1 VAISHREFQI
11 KAFLF
16 RYLYCVYR
24 FRHLDF
30 GGSAYI
36 SFIPY
41 IYSLFI
47 SCLSNT
53 VNEDVCAYETRT
65 IKIARHK
72 IAEHEIARQET
83 QK

>member
-1 VAISHREFQI
+1 MGNFYLQLFYY
-11 KAFLF
+11 FL
-16 RYLYCVYR
+16 V
-24 FRHLDF
+24 
-30 GGSAYI
+30 
-36 SFIPY
+36 
-41 IYSLFI
+41 YSLFI